1 MTNKQAKNWYG
12 ITDFQLYLFGRG
24 TNSQAYKLFGCH
36 KYTAE
41 DFDGYRFAVWAPN
54 ALAVSLVGNFN
65 NWDTQHS
72 PLQSIESTGV
82 WVCVS
87 NAMQAGDIY
96 KYAIKTQSGEVVYKT
111 DPYGFYAE
119 VRPNTASV
127 VHDISG
133 YKWKDKKWQAAAS
146 KTAPYDRPML
156 IYEAHLGSWRRK
168 EDGGVYTYEELIDTL
183 IPYVKGMGYTHIEV
197 MPLSEHPF
205 DGSWGYQVTGY
216 YAATSRYGTPEQLMR
231 FIDACHQNGIGVIMD
246 WVPAHFPRDAHGLAK
261 FDGTPIYEYPD
272 PRIGEHK
279 EWGTLVFDYGR
290 NEVLSFLISNAH
302 FWFEMYH
309 IDGLRV
315 DAVSSMLYRD
325 YNRSDGNWIANK
337 DGGNENYEAVKFL
350 QNLNAAIFKDY
361 PNALMIAEESTAWP
375 SVTKPVDQ
383 GGLGF
388 NYKWNMGWM
397 NDSLRY
403 MSMDPYFRKFNH
415 NALTFSMFY
424 AFSENYILP
433 LSHDEVVHGKRSLL
447 DKMYGTY
454 DEKFKQLKAFYAY
467 MMAHPGKKLLFMG
480 GEFGQFI
487 EWRPEEGLDWN
498 LHEYDTHD
506 GLLRF
511 VQYLNETYKA
521 EKSLWQI
528 ENSWDGFEWIN
539 ASDENNSVFSFVR
552 YAKAKSNALVV
563 VSSFTPVDRPHYTI
577 GVPAGG
583 EYEVI
588 LNSDD
593 VRFSG
598 STEIKSTYK
607 AKKKPWGNF
616 KYTLEL
622 DLPPLSTLYL
632 KRKST
637 KKTKKS

>member
-1 MTNKQAKNWYG
+1 MANTTTKTLYG
-12 ITDFQLYLFGRG
+12 ITDYQLFLFRQG
-24 TNSQAYKLFGCH
+24 TNSQAYKMLGCH
-36 KYTAE
+36 KYSQYG
-41 DFDGYRFAVWAPN
+41 FSGYRFAVWAPN
-54 ALAVSLVGNFN
+54 AKAVALAGDFN
-65 NWDTQHS
+65 NWNTADC
-72 PLQSIESTGV
+72 PLTPMEDSGIWVGITDRIEEGGV
-82 WVCVS
+82 
-87 NAMQAGDIY
+87 Y
-96 KYAIKTQSGEVVYKT
+96 KYAITTQTDEIIFKA
-111 DPYGFYAE
+111 DPYGFLCE
-119 VRPNTASV
+119 QRPQTASV
-127 VHDISG
+127 VHSLG
-133 YKWKDKKWQAAAS
+133 AYKWQDKKWQAAKA
-146 KTAPYDRPML
+146 KTAPYDKPML

-168 EDGGVYTYEELIDTL
+168 EDGSVYTYEELIDTL
-183 IPYVKGMGYTHIEV
+183 IPYVKGMGYTHLEL
-197 MPLSEHPF
+197 MPLSEHPY

-216 YAATSRYGTPEQLMR
+216 YAATSRYGTPEHLMK

-261 FDGTPIYEYPD
+261 FDGMPLYEYAD
-272 PRIGEHK
+272 PKIGEHK
-279 EWGTLVFDYGR
+279 EWGTLVFDFGR
-290 NEVLSFLISNAH
+290 TEVLSFLISNAY
-302 FWFEMYH
+302 FWFDMYH

-325 YNRSDGNWIANK
+325 YNRNHGEWIANK

-350 QNLNAAIFKDY
+350 QMLNSAIFKDY

-403 MSMDPYFRKFNH
+403 MSLDPYFRKYNH

-433 LSHDEVVHGKRSLL
+433 LSHDEVVHGKRSLI

-454 DEKFKQLKAFYAY
+454 EEKFKSLKAFYAY

-511 VQYLNETYKA
+511 VQFLNETYKN
-521 EKSLWQI
+521 EKSFWQI
-528 ENSWDGFEWIN
+528 EDSWDGFKWIN
-539 ASDENNSVFSFVR
+539 ASDENNSVLSFIR
-552 YAKAKSNALVV
+552 TAKAKSNQVV
-563 VSSFTPVDRPHYTI
+563 VISNFTPVSRTNYSI
-577 GVPAGG
+577 GVPQGG

-588 LNSDD
+588 LNSD
-593 VRFSG
+593 
-598 STEIKSTYK
+598 STEFNGSVPPMTTVK
-607 AKKKPWGNF
+607 AKKKPWGEF

-622 DLPPLSTLYL
+622 DLPSLTTLYL
-632 KRKST
+632 KRK
-637 KKTKKS
+637 KAGK

>member
-1 MTNKQAKNWYG
+1 MANNTTKNWYG
-12 ITDFQLYLFGRG
+12 ISDYQLFLFRQG
-24 TNSQAYKLFGCH
+24 TNAQAYKMLGCH
-36 KYTAE
+36 KYKTA
-41 DFDGYRFAVWAPN
+41 DFSGYRFAVWAPQAKAVALTGDFN
-54 ALAVSLVGNFN
+54 AWSTT
-65 NWDTQHS
+65 DM
-72 PLQSIESTGV
+72 PMMMIEDSGV
-82 WVCVS
+82 WVCITDRVCE
-87 NAMQAGDIY
+87 GTVY
-96 KYAIKTQSGEVVYKT
+96 KYAITTQDGEVIFKA
-111 DPYGFYAE
+111 DPYGYMCE
-119 VRPNTASV
+119 LRPQTASI

-133 YKWKDKKWQAAAS
+133 YKWKDKKWQAQSA
-146 KTAPYDRPML
+146 KNAPYNKPML

-168 EDGGVYTYEELIDTL
+168 DDGGVYTYTELIDTL
-183 IPYVKGMGYTHIEV
+183 IPYVKGMGYTHLEL

-216 YAATSRYGTPEQLMR
+216 YAATSRYGTPEQLMQ
-231 FIDACHQNGIGVIMD
+231 FIDACHQNGIAVIMD
-246 WVPAHFPRDAHGLAK
+246 WVPAHFPRDAHGLAN
-261 FDGTPIYEYPD
+261 FDGAPLYEYAD

-279 EWGTLVFDYGR
+279 EWGTLVFDFGR
-290 NEVLSFLISNAH
+290 TEVVSFLISNAH

-325 YNRSDGNWIANK
+325 YNRNDGAWIANK

-350 QNLNAAIFKDY
+350 QNLNISIFRDY

-388 NYKWNMGWM
+388 NFKWNMGWM

-403 MSMDPYFRKFNH
+403 MSLDPYFRKFNH

-433 LSHDEVVHGKRSLL
+433 LSHDEVVHGKRSLI

-454 DEKFKQLKAFYAY
+454 EEKFKQLKAFYAY

-480 GEFGQFI
+480 GEFGQFV
-487 EWRPEEGLDWN
+487 EWRPAEGLDWN

-528 ENSWDGFEWIN
+528 EDSWDGFTWIN
-539 ASDENNSVFSFVR
+539 ATDENNSVLSFIR
-552 YAKAKSNALVV
+552 TAKAKSDKVVV
-563 VSSFTPVDRPHYTI
+563 VSNFTPVARRHYCF
-577 GVPAGG
+577 GVPSAG

-588 LNSDD
+588 LNSDAKCFYGD
-593 VRFSG
+593 AELPEKF
-598 STEIKSTYK
+598 K
-607 AKKKPWGNF
+607 ARKKAWGEF
-616 KYTLEL
+616 AYTLEV
-622 DLPPLSTLYL
+622 DLPPLTTLYL
-632 KRKST
+632 KRVPT
-637 KKTKKS
+637 KKAKKS